1 MAGGIRGP
9 ERRIILIGTPGNG
22 KSATGNTILGRPVF
36 ESSSVTQG
44 CQKGETWL
52 KGRKIVV
59 VDIPSFIDTIGYWN
73 PLLFTSY
80 VLTEITKSVQLCSP
94 GPHVI
99 LWVIRPLRF
108 PQEYRDTAQLIKN
121 IFSGQGKNYMII
133 LFTHTEDLEGKTLE
147 RFISERDPFL
157 RDLVSQCGNQVLAFD
172 NKAEGE
178 EREAQVAQLMTMIDD
193 LVKKNRDAPCY
204 TEDIIKAD
212 AENWRK

>member
-9 ERRIILIGTPGNG
+9 ERRIVLIGTPGNG
-22 KSATGNTILGRPVF
+22 KSATGNTILGSPVF
-36 ESSSVTQG
+36 ESSSVTQSW
-44 CQKGETWL
+44 QREETWL

-59 VDIPSFIDTIGYWN
+59 VNTLSFVKRTLNFFPFFLPDSI
-73 PLLFTSY
+73 
-80 VLTEITKSVQLCSP
+80 LTEITKSVQLCSP

-108 PQEYRDTAQLIKN
+108 SQENQKTARLIKQ
-121 IFSGQGKNYMII
+121 IFSQKGKNYMII

-147 RFISERDPFL
+147 RFISEGDPFL
-157 RDLVSQCGNQVLAFD
+157 RDLVSQCGNRILAFD

-193 LVKKNRDAPCY
+193 LVKKNRNAPCY

-212 AENWRK
+212 AENQRK